1 MKENIFEVIM
11 YLFENYMD
19 DNSEL
24 HTDQES
30 LSVELKQAGFLS
42 SEISKAFDWL
52 EGLVSLKE
60 KTLPHAMPNKLS
72 IRVYNQSEQKK
83 LNLECRGYLLRLEQI
98 HVLNEITRELV
109 IDRSMALETDDFTL
123 DHLKWVVLLV
133 LFNQP
138 DQEEAFLW
146 MEDIILDPGHT
157 VLH

>member
-60 KTLPHAMPNKLS
+60 KTLPHAIPNKLS
-72 IRVYNQSEQKK
+72 IRVYNQAEQKK

-98 HVLNEITRELV
+98 NIIDEVTRELV
-109 IDRSMALETDDFTL
+109 IDRSMALETGDFTL

-146 MEDIILDPGHT
+146 MEDVILDPVHT

>member
-24 HTDQES
+24 YSDQES

-42 SEISKAFDWL
+42 SEINKAFDWL

-60 KTLPHAMPNKLS
+60 KTLPHAIPNKLS
-72 IRVYNQSEQKK
+72 IRLFNQTEQKK
-83 LNLECRGYLLRLEQI
+83 LSMDCRGYLLRMEQFNI
-98 HVLNEITRELV
+98 INEVTRELV
-109 IDRSMALETDDFTL
+109 IDRCMALETDDFTL

-138 DQEEAFLW
+138 DQEDAFLW
-146 MEDIILDPGHT
+146 MEDVIMDPVAT